1 MLYSVLLIG
10 QSNMAGRGFFTD
22 VEPIVNE
29 HIRTFRNCRWQPLFW
44 PVCPDRAYAGVNLA
58 ESFADAFSKEHDGG
72 LGLIACADG
81 GTNIDQWEEGSILYQ
96 NAVFHANMAQKTSKL
111 VAILWH
117 QGESD
122 CSDARHPVYEEKLKK
137 LMAALRRDLNL
148 PDVPFIIGGLGD
160 YLKDYP
166 DGSMV
171 NYTIINDIFKKLAAE
186 DPRIGFASAEG
197 LTSNGDNLH
206 FNAKSLREF
215 GLRYYEVFRAMEDK
229 TKVYE
234 EKVEIDDTQR
244 SALEAL

>member
-1 MLYSVLLIG
+1 
-10 QSNMAGRGFFTD
+10 
-22 VEPIVNE
+22 
-29 HIRTFRNCRWQPLFW
+29 
-44 PVCPDRAYAGVNLA
+44 
-58 ESFADAFSKEHDGG
+58 
-72 LGLIACADG
+72 
-81 GTNIDQWEEGSILYQ
+81 
-96 NAVFHANMAQKTSKL
+96 
-111 VAILWH
+111 
-117 QGESD
+117 
-122 CSDARHPVYEEKLKK
+122 
-137 LMAALRRDLNL
+137 MAALRRDLNL

-229 TKVYE
+229 TKVYD